1 MLDSLLKVRV
11 LEAKLHT
18 RISKSHYFWH
28 SRAWTINCIMLVGFG
43 LDHRKNTIMKLFP
56 TKKKKIYIYIYIYI
70 YINKR
75 DFKMWITILWIRM
88 FSCMELNIFILSNCC
103 GNQMKEK
110 PIAIQYQLT
119 YIIWKIIK
127 FNSMLIS
134 FTYPLIQQNSILR
147 KQIPRDTE
155 YVKVN
160 FAKYIQQN
168 L

>member
-1 MLDSLLKVRV
+1 
-11 LEAKLHT
+11 
-18 RISKSHYFWH
+18 
-28 SRAWTINCIMLVGFG
+28 
-43 LDHRKNTIMKLFP
+43 
-56 TKKKKIYIYIYIYI
+56 
-70 YINKR
+70 
-75 DFKMWITILWIRM
+75 
-88 FSCMELNIFILSNCC
+88 MELNIFILSNCC

-134 FTYPLIQQNSILR
+134 FTYPLMQQNCILR

-160 FAKYIQQN
+160 FAKYKQQICN
-168 L
+168 QFPGCTFFRCKF

>member
-1 MLDSLLKVRV
+1 
-11 LEAKLHT
+11 
-18 RISKSHYFWH
+18 
-28 SRAWTINCIMLVGFG
+28 
-43 LDHRKNTIMKLFP
+43 
-56 TKKKKIYIYIYIYI
+56 
-70 YINKR
+70 
-75 DFKMWITILWIRM
+75 M

-155 YVKVN
+155 HVKVN

-168 L
+168 LKPISWLHVLSMQILICSERIKGCYAWLRSVVRIIIYWIISTKYLQNFNLWYSWTFVWLSLRVTDHGKRCKYDNEKEYLS